1 MDLIAAEAD
10 MNKNN
15 KNKKN
20 NQKKKKTEVVC
31 MSNNLTFYRW
41 VNV

>member
-1 MDLIAAEAD
+1 MDLIAAEAN
-10 MNKNN
+10 MNKKN
-15 KNKKN
+15 KNKKKN
-20 NQKKKKTEVVC
+20 KKKKTEVVC